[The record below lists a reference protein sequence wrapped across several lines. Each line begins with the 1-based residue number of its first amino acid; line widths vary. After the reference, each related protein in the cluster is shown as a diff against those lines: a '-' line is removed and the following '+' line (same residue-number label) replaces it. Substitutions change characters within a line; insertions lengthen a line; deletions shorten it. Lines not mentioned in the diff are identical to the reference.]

1 MRHKAF
7 CGLRLL
13 LSLFLFAAGS
23 PQGGGLGLVFQ
34 QIEIIGARQW
44 LNLLAGSMVSG
55 TPVVAPVSQRIA
67 RAFPRRSIAFPGDG
81 TPGGN
86 PA

>member
-1 MRHKAF
+1 MKHKAF

-13 LSLFLFAAGS
+13 LTLLLFAAGI
-23 PQGGGLGLVFQ
+23 GGGLGLVFQ

-44 LNLLAGSMVSG
+44 LNLLAGSMVSSA
-55 TPVVAPVSQRIA
+55 PVVAPVSQRIA
-67 RAFPRRSIAFPGDG
+67 RAFPHRSVAFPGDG
-81 TPGGN
+81 TPGGI